1 MIFVFLCLAYFT
13 EHDTLQVLEDILSK
27 ILTNPT
33 FKRTY
38 RVFLKIF
45 FKRFIFIY
53 LCLFL
58 VVLGLHRWA
67 GFSLVVVGRGCS
79 LVAVH
84 RL

>member
-1 MIFVFLCLAYFT
+1 MDKFICITFFFLDSTYKHHHMIFVFLCLAYFT

-45 FKRFIFIY
+45 F
-53 LCLFL
+53 
-58 VVLGLHRWA
+58 
-67 GFSLVVVGRGCS
+67 
-79 LVAVH
+79 
-84 RL
+84 